1 MVCWSL
7 RGGWGSS
14 IPVHQHLLLQLQ
26 SKAQAEGSAS
36 PRASS
41 LPEQPLKARVV
52 NSNAR
57 SDFDVYGSPRFTK
70 NWSGKRNRKIF
81 LKCLPLLPFDMC
93 QSCLPI
99 YWLNR
104 WVLTCLSLQHFPQL
118 LTWVFIFFSMPT
130 AHQAS
135 HYKLGDWDLKSC
147 TQSFFF
153 FFFFF
158 LNNTFVLLHSIDQ
171 SATPQNRSK
180 TILWD
185 LFHAAGVPGML
196 TTGLSDKL
204 WFLMTP
210 QLKCFLHKGRW
221 LSPTVRQ
228 RYCPHGCFKGSLAL
242 TFSTGSFLPVKE
254 KRSLVQSELPYH
266 VWVHTIEL
274 KDKHSS

>member
-1 MVCWSL
+1 MPSTSALWHVSVLSANLLAQQMGFNLLIPSTLPPATHLSIYLLFYAYCT
-7 RGGWGSS
+7 SS
-14 IPVHQHLLLQLQ
+14 
-26 SKAQAEGSAS
+26 K
-36 PRASS
+36 
-41 LPEQPLKARVV
+41 
-52 NSNAR
+52 
-57 SDFDVYGSPRFTK
+57 
-70 NWSGKRNRKIF
+70 
-81 LKCLPLLPFDMC
+81 
-93 QSCLPI
+93 
-99 YWLNR
+99 
-104 WVLTCLSLQHFPQL
+104 SLQIRRLGPEEL
-118 LTWVFIFFSMPT
+118 YAIFFF
-130 AHQAS
+130 
-135 HYKLGDWDLKSC
+135 LFL
-147 TQSFFF
+147 
-153 FFFFF
+153 FF

-171 SATPQNRSK
+171 SATPQNRSN

-242 TFSTGSFLPVKE
+242 TFSAGSFLPVKE
-254 KRSLVQSELPYH
+254 KRSLVHSELPYH